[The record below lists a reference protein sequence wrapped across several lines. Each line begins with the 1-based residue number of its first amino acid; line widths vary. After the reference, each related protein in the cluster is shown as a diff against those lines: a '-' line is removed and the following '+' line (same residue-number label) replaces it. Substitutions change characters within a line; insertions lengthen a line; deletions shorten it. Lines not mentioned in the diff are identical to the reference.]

1 MGSQNSK
8 LQMDAINLK
17 SDNPFL
23 HSTLGNGPHLS
34 GGSSVLKPSF
44 HTNTNYPN
52 FSASTQ
58 DNASKRNSSYAEGS
72 INSSPFFI
80 SKFLLI
86 SNQKS
91 KRCHKYNF

>member
-23 HSTLGNGPHLS
+23 HSNLGNDPHLS
-34 GGSSVLKPSF
+34 GGSSILKPSF

-72 INSSPFFI
+72 MNSSCLSLPR
-80 SKFLLI
+80 KFSSPVRSRI
-86 SNQKS
+86 GKTSSQ
-91 KRCHKYNF
+91 

>member
-23 HSTLGNGPHLS
+23 HSNLGNGPHLS

-72 INSSPFFI
+72 MNSSCFVYF
-80 SKFLLI
+80 SKILLI
-86 SNQKS
+86 SKTKIKKMS
-91 KRCHKYNF
+91 

>member
-8 LQMDAINLK
+8 IQIDSVNLK

-23 HSTLGNGPHLS
+23 QSNFVNGQHLS
-34 GGSSVLKPSF
+34 GGSTVLKPNY

-58 DNASKRNSSYAEGS
+58 DNTSKRNSSYAEGS
-72 INSSPFFI
+72 MNSSYSNSFNIFF
-80 SKFLLI
+80 F
-86 SNQKS
+86 
-91 KRCHKYNF
+91 F